1 MRLHETNQMDQ
12 TGRSWVAFN
21 YHSNTFTTQ
30 RVITV
35 EHLSIEPSLR
45 TRATDGSVGTCYLTP
60 TRERTLPGRTLAPG
74 EVDGFLAP
82 SPSFPHS
89 DSSVRL

>member
-45 TRATDGSVGTCYLTP
+45 TRATDGSVGSCYLSP
-60 TRERTLPGRTLAPG
+60 TRERTIPGRTLAPG
-74 EVDGFLAP
+74 ATWLLRFR
-82 SPSFPHS
+82 SPSCPIAP
-89 DSSVRL
+89 RE